1 MSINKE
7 LRNRLDFVRGSLI
20 GGAAGDA
27 LGYPIEFDHYS
38 QIIAKYGKQ
47 GITQY
52 ELTNGVAEISD
63 DTQMCSGIGLDG
75 KLDYGMMFGMDDG
88 HVIAV
93 SPFWYEVRDGQKYYR
108 LSKQITKPSKMYRT
122 K

>member
-75 KLDYGMMFGMDDG
+75 KLDYGMIYLLVAERFG
-88 HVIAV
+88 
-93 SPFWYEVRDGQKYYR
+93 R
-108 LSKQITKPSKMYRT
+108 LLREKQGKNRVKTGRKNSRFS
-122 K
+122 